1 MTATPE
7 MRRPGPAQENP
18 ADTHST
24 GADLPDVYR
33 PRQHL
38 ADWRTILLDLGI
50 EVHPVCN
57 SLQML
62 EGVAFAELR
71 DAIRARGMRVP
82 LVLWRPDASSPWLL
96 IGGRNRAAVLADEPD
111 GAARI
116 AAAIEQANRFTG
128 GDPRAIVRDFDINR
142 RHLTADQKRAIIVEL
157 LKADPSRSDRS
168 IAKEVNA
175 SPTSVGA
182 VRRNEEAA
190 GRVSN
195 MDTRVG
201 RDGIAQ
207 PASKPPRQPPAA
219 RLKVEP
225 PRPETIADYERR
237 VRQGQAEET
246 NRRRAPVQSPPT
258 VTTAKKPGDQFRE
271 YCGRFA
277 NWLHHNVDEV
287 KAVDPERRTE
297 MIAAVVKAARVNP
310 SDICEAD
317 DE

>member
-1 MTATPE
+1 MSARPKSD
-7 MRRPGPAQENP
+7 RRLAHGRASRLNSGDPAGIYIKSQHS
-18 ADTHST
+18 ADH
-24 GADLPDVYR
+24 
-33 PRQHL
+33 
-38 ADWRTILLDLGI
+38 ADWHTILVDLGI
-50 EVHPVCN
+50 EVHPACDN
-57 SLQML
+57 LPML

-71 DAIRARGMRVP
+71 DAIRARGIRVP
-82 LVLWRPDASSPWLL
+82 LLLWRPDANSPWLL
-96 IGGRNRAAVLADEPD
+96 IGGRNRAAVLADGPD
-111 GAARI
+111 GAVRI
-116 AAAIEQANRFTG
+116 AAAIEQADRFTG

-142 RHLTADQKRAIIVEL
+142 RHLTADQKRAIIAEL

-182 VRRNEEAA
+182 VRKREEAA
-190 GRVSN
+190 GTVST